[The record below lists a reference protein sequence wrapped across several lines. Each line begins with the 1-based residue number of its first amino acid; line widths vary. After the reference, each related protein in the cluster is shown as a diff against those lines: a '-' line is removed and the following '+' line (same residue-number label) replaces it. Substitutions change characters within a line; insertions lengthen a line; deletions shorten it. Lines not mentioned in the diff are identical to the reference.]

1 MLENLKMA
9 TVEEVADI
17 INVSKDTMQ
26 MLREEGLLEATKTGK
41 CYMYSQEE
49 ILRFQRDY
57 KGFDVSNRVKARE
70 AKEKVT
76 AGTVTNE
83 NINNKFSSLF

>member
-1 MLENLKMA
+1 MLENLKMV
-9 TVEEVADI
+9 TQDEVAAI
-17 INVSKDTMQ
+17 INVSKDNMQ

-70 AKEKVT
+70 AKKRVT
-76 AGTVTNE
+76 AGTVTDE
-83 NINNKFSSLF
+83 LI